1 MKSITDEEMKN
12 VQGGINIGLITAV
25 ATAVIFITG
34 IIAGLANPTKCN
46 HS

>member
-1 MKSITDEEMKN
+1 MRYITEEEMKE

-25 ATAVIFITG
+25 ATAIIFVSG

-46 HS
+46 NS